1 MEKEEY
7 QKMLLEFYKENSKFM
22 EKLIPSSSLIVVGL
36 FVSKLE
42 MIQNLSCCYL
52 KILFL
57 LCIFCFIATIVISVY
72 TIIKSQKII
81 NEVYD
86 SLENERFRVIEIM
99 EATYRWFFILSLI
112 FSFIFIVIIVV
123 GG

>member
-42 MIQNLSCCYL
+42 MIQNLNCYL

-57 LCIFCFIATIVISVY
+57 LCVFCFIATIVISVY

-81 NEVYD
+81 SEVYD
-86 SLENERFRVIEIM
+86 SLENERFRIVEIM
-99 EATYRWFFILSLI
+99 EASYRWSFILSLI

>member
-1 MEKEEY
+1 MEQEDY

-22 EKLIPSSSLIVVGL
+22 EKLIPSSSLIIVAL
-36 FVSKLE
+36 FVSNLG
-42 MIQNLSCCYL
+42 ITQGLSCFL
-52 KILFL
+52 KIFFLF
-57 LCIFCFIATIVISVY
+57 CMFCFIITIIISVY

-86 SLENERFRVIEIM
+86 SLENGRFKIIETL
-99 EATYRWFFILSLI
+99 EVCYRWFFIFSLI
-112 FSFIFIVIIVV
+112 FSFIFIVIIVI